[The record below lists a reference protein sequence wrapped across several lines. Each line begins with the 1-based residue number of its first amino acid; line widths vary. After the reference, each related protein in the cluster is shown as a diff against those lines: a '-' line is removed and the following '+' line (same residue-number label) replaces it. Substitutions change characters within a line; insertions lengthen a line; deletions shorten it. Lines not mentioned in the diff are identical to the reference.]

1 MNENTKIL
9 PTDSELEIL
18 NILWENGPS
27 TVRFVNDTINEKREV
42 GYTSTLKTMQLML
55 DKNLLSR
62 DIKERIH
69 YYIAA
74 IDEAHTQTNLLNEF
88 VENTFRGSP
97 SSLMMRMLGSN
108 SSTSMEELR
117 KMKDLIKQYENK
129 IQ

>member
-1 MNENTKIL
+1 MNENTMIL

-62 DIKERIH
+62 DIRERVH
-69 YYIAA
+69 FYIAA

-97 SSLMMRMLGSN
+97 SSLMMRMLGN
-108 SSTSMEELR
+108 NASTSIEELK
-117 KMKDLIKQYENK
+117 KMKELIKQYENK

>member
-1 MNENTKIL
+1 MIL

-62 DIKERIH
+62 DIRERVH
-69 YYIAA
+69 FYIAA

-97 SSLMMRMLGSN
+97 SSLMMRMLGN
-108 SSTSMEELR
+108 NASTSIEELK
-117 KMKDLIKQYENK
+117 KMKELIKQYENK